1 MQLGL
6 DTAQQIAE
14 REARQ
19 RIAASPVYSRYQFT
33 PLSMQSE
40 TDRFWI
46 FVLSSEG
53 LFDDGVMPDAVYV
66 CVDKADGHI
75 WSRKE
80 QEAFYAQPA
89 TVGSQSFPTSRAA

>member
-19 RIAASPVYSRYQFT
+19 RIAASPIYSRYQFT

-40 TDRFWI
+40 TDRFWV
-46 FVLSSEG
+46 FVFFSEG

-80 QEAFYAQPA
+80 QEAFYAQPVTA
-89 TVGSQSFPTSRAA
+89 GSQSFPISRAA